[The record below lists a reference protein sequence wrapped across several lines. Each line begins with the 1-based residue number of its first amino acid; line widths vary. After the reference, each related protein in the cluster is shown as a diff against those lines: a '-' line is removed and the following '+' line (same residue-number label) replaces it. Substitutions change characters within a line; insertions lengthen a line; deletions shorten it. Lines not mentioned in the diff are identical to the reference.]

1 MATGN
6 TEPIEWRCRD
16 RVLAFGPRPR
26 IMGILNVTPDSFSD
40 GGVFYNPADAVRRGL
55 EMVQEGADILDVGG
69 ESTRPGAAA
78 VEEQEEIRRVIP
90 VIEALRA
97 QTGILISV
105 DTCKAAVARRALEA
119 GAQIVNDVSAGSHDA
134 SMLVAVR
141 ESGAGL
147 VLMHMAGIPKTMQQ
161 APRYG
166 DVTDE
171 VLAYLRGR
179 MAACREA
186 GVDDRQVVLD
196 PGIGFGKTPEHN
208 VQLLADVPAFVRM
221 GRPVLIGVSRK
232 SVIGYLTGRPVDQ
245 RLAGSL
251 AVAVYVAERGAQ
263 LLRVHDVKETCD
275 AMNVVA
281 TMRSIHACA
290 SDGESTGGMMQT
302 GGGAS

>member
-6 TEPIEWRCRD
+6 TEPIEWQCRD
-16 RVLAFGPRPR
+16 RVLAFGPQPR
-26 IMGILNVTPDSFSD
+26 VMGILNVTPDSFSD
-40 GGVFYNPADAVRRGL
+40 GGDFYDPSDAVRRGL
-55 EMVQEGADILDVGG
+55 EMIQEGADILDIGG

-90 VIEALRA
+90 VIETLRA

-119 GAQIVNDVSAGSHDA
+119 GAQIINDVSAGTHDA
-134 SMLVAVR
+134 SMLSAVC

-147 VLMHMAGIPKTMQQ
+147 VLMHMAGTPKTMQQ
-161 APRYG
+161 SPQYG
-166 DVTDE
+166 DVTSE

-179 MAACREA
+179 LTACGEA
-186 GVDDRQVVLD
+186 GVAERQVVLD
-196 PGIGFGKTPEHN
+196 PGIGFGKTPKHN
-208 VQLLADVPAFVRM
+208 VQLLADIPAFVRM
-221 GRPVLIGVSRK
+221 GRPVLIGASRK
-232 SVIGYLTGRPVDQ
+232 SVIGYLTGRAVEE

-251 AVAVYVAERGAQ
+251 AVAVYAAERGAQ

-275 AMNVVA
+275 ALKVVA
-281 TMRSIHACA
+281 TMRSIQACGF
-290 SDGESTGGMMQT
+290 DGESTGGMMQT